1 MAMQAMSIDQLRQ
14 VPQFKAL
21 DAAYER
27 NPVDI
32 YIAKDLT
39 YEEKVMA
46 FDEAIKICTEY
57 KKHLKNQGES

>member
-1 MAMQAMSIDQLRQ
+1 MATQAVSMDQLGQ

-32 YIAKDLT
+32 YIAVDLT
-39 YEEKVMA
+39 YEEKLMA
-46 FDEAIKICTEY
+46 FDEAIKICTAY
-57 KKHLKNQGES
+57 KGHLKKSK

>member
-1 MAMQAMSIDQLRQ
+1 MATQVVSMDQLGQ

-32 YIAKDLT
+32 YIAVDLT
-39 YEEKVMA
+39 YEEKLMA
-46 FDEAIKICTEY
+46 FDEAIKICTAY
-57 KKHLKNQGES
+57 KGHLKKSK

>member
-1 MAMQAMSIDQLRQ
+1 MATQAVSMDQLRQ

-32 YIAKDLT
+32 YIAVDLT
-39 YEEKVMA
+39 YEEKLMA
-46 FDEAIKICTEY
+46 FDEAIKICTAY
-57 KKHLKNQGES
+57 KGHLKKKE

>member
-1 MAMQAMSIDQLRQ
+1 MATTTITMQQLNEN
-14 VPQFKAL
+14 PHFKAL
-21 DAAYER
+21 NAAYER

>member
-1 MAMQAMSIDQLRQ
+1 MATQAVSMDQLRQ

-32 YIAKDLT
+32 YIAVDLT
-39 YEEKVMA
+39 YEEKLMA
-46 FDEAIKICTEY
+46 FDEAIKICTAY
-57 KKHLKNQGES
+57 KGHLKKSK

>member
-1 MAMQAMSIDQLRQ
+1 MATQAVSMDQLRQ

-46 FDEAIKICTEY
+46 FDEAIKICMAY
-57 KKHLKNQGES
+57 KGHLKK

>member
-1 MAMQAMSIDQLRQ
+1 MATQAVSMDQLRQ

-32 YIAKDLT
+32 YIAVDLT
-39 YEEKVMA
+39 YEEKLMA
-46 FDEAIKICTEY
+46 FDEAIKICTAY
-57 KKHLKNQGES
+57 KGHLKKSE

>member
-1 MAMQAMSIDQLRQ
+1 MATQAVSMDQLRQ

-32 YIAKDLT
+32 YIAVDLT
-39 YEEKVMA
+39 YEEKLMA
-46 FDEAIKICTEY
+46 FDEAIKICTAY
-57 KKHLKNQGES
+57 KGHLKKQEK